1 MRELSEKQ
9 RARKK
14 RLGETMRKLSGKLR
28 AEEIR
33 SVKRITYGAFMKA
46 EGRRERIG
54 FGIGYEN
61 EAAFRKA
68 DAGSEEIGEENKGA
82 FRKAQGRREGIG
94 D

>member
-1 MRELSEKQ
+1 
-9 RARKK
+9 
-14 RLGETMRKLSGKLR
+14 
-28 AEEIR
+28 
-33 SVKRITYGAFMKA
+33 MKA

-54 FGIGYEN
+54 SGIGYEN